1 MLKKLIK
8 YDLKS
13 LSRFLIIIHVFL
25 LLAAAAVRVFFTER
39 FNLVKIEGG
48 AYLALTFILFAL
60 LASGVSFATE
70 ILIAIRFY
78 KNLFSNEG
86 YLTHTLP
93 ATRKQHLAA
102 KTIAGTFWLFIDQ
115 VLLLVSLFF
124 VIATSDVVR
133 LYSENKEAFLAELD
147 LIGLDLS
154 SAKIILF
161 LLLFSLINA
170 ASSVIMIYASIVIGQ
185 RFQSHPI
192 LGAVISYL
200 GISTVFAVISA
211 AVLSAFGLFSMV
223 FDESETAAGTLA
235 ANHVVSTLNISIILS
250 IAAAVILYIITQGL
264 MKRKL
269 DLA

>member
-1 MLKKLIK
+1 M
-8 YDLKS
+8 
-13 LSRFLIIIHVFL
+13 
-25 LLAAAAVRVFFTER
+25 
-39 FNLVKIEGG
+39 
-48 AYLALTFILFAL
+48 
-60 LASGVSFATE
+60 
-70 ILIAIRFY
+70 
-78 KNLFSNEG
+78 
-86 YLTHTLP
+86 
-93 ATRKQHLAA
+93 
-102 KTIAGTFWLFIDQ
+102 
-115 VLLLVSLFF
+115 
-124 VIATSDVVR
+124 
-133 LYSENKEAFLAELD
+133 
-147 LIGLDLS
+147 
-154 SAKIILF
+154 
-161 LLLFSLINA
+161 
-170 ASSVIMIYASIVIGQ
+170 IGQ

>member
-1 MLKKLIK
+1 MLRKLIK

-13 LSRFLIIIHVFL
+13 MNRILIIIHVFL

-39 FNLVKIEGG
+39 FHLVHVESG
-48 AYLALTFILFAL
+48 AYLALAFILFSL

-78 KNLFSNEG
+78 KNLFSYEG

-93 ATRKQHLAA
+93 ATRSQHLAA
-102 KTIAGTFWLFIDQ
+102 KTIAGTFWMFLDQ
-115 VLLLVSLFF
+115 ILLLVSIFF
-124 VIATSDVVR
+124 VIATSDVVK
-133 LYSENKEAFLAELD
+133 LYHESQDVLLAEPQLS
-147 LIGLDLS
+147 GLDLS
-154 SAKIILF
+154 AVKIILF

-170 ASSVIMIYASIVIGQ
+170 AATVIMIYASIVIGQ

-200 GISTVFAVISA
+200 GISMIFAVISA
-211 AVLSAFGLFSMV
+211 AILTAFGLFSVV
-223 FDESETAAGTLA
+223 FNESEAMAGVNAAD
-235 ANHVVSTLNISIILS
+235 HVISTFNITMILS
-250 IAAAVILYIITQGL
+250 ITAAAICYIVTQVL
-264 MKRKL
+264 LKKKL